1 MNISNEIFS
10 IKNYFSENIPLFKF
24 NCVQLLAKHF
34 YQMGKCFCKDFAEF
48 WLEFEQWF
56 IFINIIR
63 YSQYRFFLI
72 QSLANRNSFFYILI
86 R

>member
-10 IKNYFSENIPLFKF
+10 IKNYFSENIALFKF

-48 WLEFEQWF
+48 WLEFEQ
-56 IFINIIR
+56 
-63 YSQYRFFLI
+63 
-72 QSLANRNSFFYILI
+72 
-86 R
+86 

>member
-10 IKNYFSENIPLFKF
+10 IKNYFSENIALFKF

-34 YQMGKCFCKDFAEF
+34 YQMSKCFCKDFAEF
-48 WLEFEQWF
+48 LFEQGF

-63 YSQYRFFLI
+63 YSQYRFFLM

>member
-10 IKNYFSENIPLFKF
+10 IKNYFSENIALFKF

-48 WLEFEQWF
+48 LFEQ
-56 IFINIIR
+56 
-63 YSQYRFFLI
+63 
-72 QSLANRNSFFYILI
+72 
-86 R
+86 